1 MDALSCTDRTQ
12 GAGPSLGP
20 GRLLAAAILV
30 LAWCGAPAPSR
41 GAPGD
46 EAALHKEARRQK
58 EEGRLDRV
66 RREIEE
72 LKVRLQEAEENT
84 GTILESIEELDL
96 RMALLSRESE
106 ALKDDLRRTS
116 AREQETRLEARSLEQ
131 SLARTEGELRRYLR
145 ETYKIGP
152 ARYLRVVAAASA
164 PAQIAAG
171 YRSIEALTLS
181 EARRVEDYRA
191 DRRRLDQVLVDL
203 AAQGESLRAFQTALQ
218 GKARDLR
225 AARGSRQTILAGLQR
240 RQSLQKEM
248 LGDLV
253 RVEQEIRSLLD
264 RLARPAAP
272 DAVPSLGFARFR
284 GLLDWPARGRLAVP
298 FGNMRHPRFSTVV
311 PHPGV
316 DIAAPPGEEVRAVFD
331 GRVVFSDWFKG
342 YGQMVVIDYG
352 DAYLSVYGHVDERL
366 VAAGQDVR
374 RDDVIARSGE
384 GGSFEQPG
392 LYFEIRHDGRPEDP
406 AGWLRGAPGRVA
418 GRKIPA
424 PRVTRESRK
433 DP

>member
-1 MDALSCTDRTQ
+1 MDAPSCADRTP
-12 GAGPSLGP
+12 GTRPRLGP
-20 GRLLAAAILV
+20 CRLLAVAILV
-30 LAWCGAPAPSR
+30 LAWCAAPAPSR

-46 EAALHKEARRQK
+46 EAALHGDARRQR

-66 RREIEE
+66 RREIDE
-72 LKVRLQEAEENT
+72 LKVRLQEIEESA

-96 RMALLSRESE
+96 RMALLARESE

-116 AREQETRLEARSLEQ
+116 AREQETRQVAHSLEQ
-131 SLARTEGELRRYLR
+131 SLAATEEELRHYLR

-171 YRSIEALTLS
+171 YRSIEALSLS
-181 EARRVEDYRA
+181 EARRIEDYRS

-203 AAQGESLRAFQTALQ
+203 AAQGESLRALQEALE

-225 AARGSRQTILAGLQR
+225 AARGSRQSILAGLQR

-264 RLARPAAP
+264 RLARPTP
-272 DAVPSLGFARFR
+272 SDAVPSLGFARFR

-342 YGQMVVIDYG
+342 YGQMVVIDHG
-352 DAYLSVYGHVDERL
+352 DAYLSIYGHVDERL

-384 GGSFEQPG
+384 GGSFEQSG
-392 LYFEIRHDGRPEDP
+392 LYFEIRRDGRPEDP
-406 AGWLRGAPGRVA
+406 AGWLRGAPGNMA
-418 GRKIPA
+418 GRRNPA
-424 PRVTRESRK
+424 PRVTGESRK

>member
-1 MDALSCTDRTQ
+1 MDALSCADRAR
-12 GAGPSLGP
+12 GARPSPGP

-46 EAALHKEARRQK
+46 EAALRKEARRQ

-72 LKVRLQEAEENT
+72 LKVRLHEVEENA

-106 ALKDDLRRTS
+106 ALGDDLRRTS

-145 ETYKIGP
+145 ETCKIGP

-181 EARRVEDYRA
+181 EARRVEDYRS

-203 AAQGESLRAFQTALQ
+203 AAQGESLRALQTALQ

-225 AARGSRQTILAGLQR
+225 AARGSRQSILAGLQR

-298 FGNMRHPRFSTVV
+298 FGNMRHPRFNTVV

-342 YGQMVVIDYG
+342 YGQMVVIDHG

-366 VAAGQDVR
+366 VSAGQDVR
-374 RDDVIARSGE
+374 RDDAIARSGE

-392 LYFEIRHDGRPEDP
+392 LYFEIRHDGRPVDP
-406 AGWLRGAPGRVA
+406 AGWLRGAPGRAA
-418 GRKIPA
+418 GSRIPA